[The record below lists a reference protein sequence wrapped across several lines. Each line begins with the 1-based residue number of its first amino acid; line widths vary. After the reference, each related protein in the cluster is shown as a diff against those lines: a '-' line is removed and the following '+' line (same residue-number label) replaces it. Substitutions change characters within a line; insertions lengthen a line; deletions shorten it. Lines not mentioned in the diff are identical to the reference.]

1 MTETDRELLRATFD
15 EDAALYD
22 RARPSYPEQLF
33 DDLVQLAGLQPGAS
47 LLEIGCGTG
56 QATLPLA
63 RRGFRIVCVELG
75 DNLAAVARQNLAPFP
90 DVEVVTGPL
99 ELWDPARAAFD
110 LVYAAASWHW
120 IDPNV
125 RYRKAA
131 DLLNRGASLAIISG
145 GHAFPKDADPFFFE
159 IQEVYRALGMEPGGE
174 VWPPPL
180 PEDVP
185 DMRDEMEASGLF
197 GDVQV
202 RRYVW
207 ELKYTAD
214 EYIALLNT
222 FSGHIALDPE
232 KREFLYRNV
241 RERIDARA
249 DPRVR
254 RHWLAIL
261 NLARK
266 IRVE

>member
-1 MTETDRELLRATFD
+1 MTETERERLRTTFD
-15 EDAALYD
+15 EDAELYD
-22 RARPSYPEQLF
+22 RARPGYPEQLF
-33 DDLVQLAGLQPGAS
+33 DDLIQLAGLQPGAS

-56 QATLPLA
+56 RCTLPLA
-63 RRGFRIVCVELG
+63 RRGFRVVCIELG
-75 DNLAAVARQNLAPFP
+75 ENLAAVARRNLAPFP
-90 DVEVVTGPL
+90 DVHVVTAPF
-99 ELWDPARAAFD
+99 ELWDPGGEVFD

-131 DLLNRGASLAIISG
+131 DLLKPRGSLAITSG

-159 IQEVYRALGMEPGGE
+159 IQEVYRALGMEPAGE

-180 PEDVP
+180 PEEVP
-185 DMRDEMEASGLF
+185 DMRNEIEASGLF

-207 ELKYTAD
+207 ELKYSAD

-222 FSGHIALDPE
+222 FSGHIALEPE

-241 RERIDARA
+241 RERIDARSDA
-249 DPRVR
+249 RVR
-254 RHWLAIL
+254 RHWLTVL
-261 NLARK
+261 NLARR
-266 IRVE
+266 IPVE